1 MGATEKVDCL
11 GDLDSVVIIILNGT
25 KMAAVRCLPLATSTM
40 PVPDG
45 GLVDRP
51 PLGFRDL
58 LIVAVCR
65 TVIQATHASIV
76 A

>member
-1 MGATEKVDCL
+1 MRATEKVDCR
-11 GDLDSVVIIILNGT
+11 GDLDSVVNIILSGA
-25 KMAAVRCLPLATSTM
+25 KMATVRCLPLATSTK

-58 LIVAVCR
+58 LVVKVCG

>member
-1 MGATEKVDCL
+1 MRATEKVDCR
-11 GDLDSVVIIILNGT
+11 GNLDSVVIIILNGA
-25 KMAAVRCLPLATSTM
+25 KMAAVRCLPLATSNK

-58 LIVAVCR
+58 PIVAVR
-65 TVIQATHASIV
+65 GTVIQATHASIV